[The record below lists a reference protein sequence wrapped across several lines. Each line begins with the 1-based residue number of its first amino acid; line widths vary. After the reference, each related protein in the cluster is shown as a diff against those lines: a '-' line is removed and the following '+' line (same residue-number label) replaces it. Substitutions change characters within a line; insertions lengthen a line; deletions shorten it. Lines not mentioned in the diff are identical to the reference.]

1 MFKMNEEQM
10 SQNVLIS
17 IYNSVFSNTLFL
29 I

>member
-1 MFKMNEEQM
+1 MFKINKEQM

>member
-1 MFKMNEEQM
+1 MFKMNKEQM